1 MVLYRFLLAFI
12 LFGVLDVCFLRGFGF
27 IFLKQAMDIQGAPV
41 SMNYMG
47 ALGAYLVL
55 FFALYWFILSRG
67 ASVLDAA
74 ILGGVINGTFEL
86 TNMALFKL
94 WRWQTILLD
103 TFWGAFLWG
112 FVTFVYRRVF
122 L

>member
-12 LFGVLDVCFLRGFGF
+12 LFGVLDICFLRGFGF
-27 IFLKQAMDIQGAPV
+27 IFLKQAMDIQRSPV
-41 SMNYMG
+41 SMNYAG

-55 FFALYWFILSRG
+55 FFGLYWFILSRG

-86 TNMALFKL
+86 TNMALFKA

-112 FVTFVYRRVF
+112 FVAFVYRRV

>member
-1 MVLYRFLLAFI
+1 MVLYRFLLAFL
-12 LFGVLDVCFLRGFGF
+12 LFGVLDICFLRGFGY
-27 IFLKQAMDIQGAPV
+27 IFLKQAVDIQRSPV

-74 ILGGVINGTFEL
+74 TLGGVINGTFEL
-86 TNMALFKL
+86 TNMALFKA

-103 TFWGAFLWG
+103 TVWGAFLWG
-112 FVTFVYRRVF
+112 FVTFIYRRI
-122 L
+122 